1 MADVQKE
8 IASRISMQVS
18 VGDLTSLSKAEV
30 TRLRTLDWQSCFHS
44 QKITEKECKLAIEL
58 ESETNASLR
67 SIIVGH
73 DCVSYVQLFLKLLT
87 KLEVDDYLECSLL
100 FVNDSMDHL
109 PGFSATFL
117 NIGEKIGADIDPY
130 EPFSRLLKKSNLFIR
145 EQAALALAK
154 LFVVDPNAH
163 KRSELEAFM
172 DWLNIELHGVQ
183 SEGTD
188 ATTSPID
195 RAVPAVSALRHLLEK
210 PVHRK
215 LFHESGG
222 SALIPALLRYP
233 TSNVQVVYD
242 VILCIWL
249 LTYDQEI
256 LPSLDESHAV
266 ALIHDILQG
275 AKREKVLRMCLYALR
290 NMLEVQT
297 FVQEMVSVGL
307 YRSLKRLEKRKFA
320 DSDIPVVLGSIRER
334 LDSEII
340 LLSSFDQY
348 YQEVRTGRLDWTPAH
363 KSEKFWRENME
374 RFEAKDFE
382 VVRELAKLLDTS
394 IDNRTVAV
402 VCHDLGE
409 FSRLHPRGKKIIR
422 TLSVKEKIMRMMT
435 THNDEEVRKEAL
447 VCIQK
452 MMVQNWEFLR
462 S

>member
-1 MADVQKE
+1 M
-8 IASRISMQVS
+8 
-18 VGDLTSLSKAEV
+18 
-30 TRLRTLDWQSCFHS
+30 
-44 QKITEKECKLAIEL
+44 
-58 ESETNASLR
+58 
-67 SIIVGH
+67 
-73 DCVSYVQLFLKLLT
+73 
-87 KLEVDDYLECSLL
+87 
-100 FVNDSMDHL
+100 
-109 PGFSATFL
+109 
-117 NIGEKIGADIDPY
+117 
-130 EPFSRLLKKSNLFIR
+130 
-145 EQAALALAK
+145 
-154 LFVVDPNAH
+154 
-163 KRSELEAFM
+163 
-172 DWLNIELHGVQ
+172 
-183 SEGTD
+183 
-188 ATTSPID
+188 
-195 RAVPAVSALRHLLEK
+195 
-210 PVHRK
+210 
-215 LFHESGG
+215 
-222 SALIPALLRYP
+222 
-233 TSNVQVVYD
+233 
-242 VILCIWL
+242 WL
-249 LTYDQEI
+249 LTYDRDI

-266 ALIHDILQG
+266 ALLHDILQG
-275 AKREKVLRMCLYALR
+275 AKREKVLRLCLYTLR

-320 DSDIPVVLGSIRER
+320 DSDIPTVLGSIRER

-422 TLSVKEKIMRMMT
+422 NLSVKEKIMRMMT